1 MRYLGYNSYK
11 IALLKLIVFY
21 DEVTLWCWDLN
32 INYPSLSV
40 FLMKPIIEN
49 LRQDSYK
56 MLFLSLTTLIDD
68 VISRYLLSLEL
79 RH

>member
-1 MRYLGYNSYK
+1 
-11 IALLKLIVFY
+11 
-21 DEVTLWCWDLN
+21 
-32 INYPSLSV
+32 
-40 FLMKPIIEN
+40 MKPIIEN

-68 VISRYLLSLEL
+68 VIGRYLLSLEL